1 MPLSPWNV
9 RVVSPTPVSAVA
21 REMLRSGASPESL
34 ARLLPEAE
42 ALAVALEGVERP
54 SANLLAQE
62 MLASGGDACA
72 EKAET
77 SGLVLVGTRRQFQ
90 GLLARLS
97 DKPLDLPRIGRA
109 VADALQKYGRRRFD
123 LRLGAYRLAVGDRP
137 LLMGVVNVTPD
148 SFSDGGKFLEP
159 DRAVAHARQLVQEGA
174 DILDVG
180 GESTRPGSESVPED
194 EEMRRVLPVVETL
207 AEAVQVPI
215 SIDTRHARVAR
226 EAVAAGAALVNDI
239 TGLQGD
245 AGMARAVAETGAGVV
260 IMHILGEPKTMQD
273 APHYANLMADI
284 VRTLRRGLALAEEA
298 GIPEERTIV
307 DPGIGFGK
315 TLEHNLEILAQLG
328 QIRSLGRPI
337 LVGPSRKR
345 FLGEVTGVQEPAE
358 RTSGTAAA
366 CALAVAAGAAILRVH
381 DVAQVRQA
389 VAVAHA
395 VARAY
400 ETVP

>member
-1 MPLSPWNV
+1 
-9 RVVSPTPVSAVA
+9 
-21 REMLRSGASPESL
+21 
-34 ARLLPEAE
+34 
-42 ALAVALEGVERP
+42 
-54 SANLLAQE
+54 
-62 MLASGGDACA
+62 
-72 EKAET
+72 
-77 SGLVLVGTRRQFQ
+77 
-90 GLLARLS
+90 
-97 DKPLDLPRIGRA
+97 
-109 VADALQKYGRRRFD
+109 
-123 LRLGAYRLAVGDRP
+123 
-137 LLMGVVNVTPD
+137 
-148 SFSDGGKFLEP
+148 
-159 DRAVAHARQLVQEGA
+159 
-174 DILDVG
+174 
-180 GESTRPGSESVPED
+180 
-194 EEMRRVLPVVETL
+194 
-207 AEAVQVPI
+207 
-215 SIDTRHARVAR
+215 
-226 EAVAAGAALVNDI
+226 
-239 TGLQGD
+239 
-245 AGMARAVAETGAGVV
+245 AVAETGAGVV